1 MECILNVSIEA
12 TLSLFTKIVST
23 SMYVLFNY
31 SFVFLKGN
39 LFGSVKYFN
48 GCVFNAGF
56 TR

>member
-1 MECILNVSIEA
+1 MECILNVSVEA
-12 TLSLFTKIVST
+12 TLSLFAKIVST

-39 LFGSVKYFN
+39 LFGNFKYFN
-48 GCVFNAGF
+48 GRVFNAGF

>member
-23 SMYVLFNY
+23 NMYVLFNY

>member
-1 MECILNVSIEA
+1 
-12 TLSLFTKIVST
+12 
-23 SMYVLFNY
+23 MYVLFNY

-39 LFGSVKYFN
+39 IFGNVKYFN

>member
-1 MECILNVSIEA
+1 MECILSVSVEA
-12 TLSLFTKIVST
+12 TLSLFTTIVST
-23 SMYVLFNY
+23 NMYVLFNY

-39 LFGSVKYFN
+39 LFGNVKYFN